1 MLPDPPAIHE
11 CRPAPGPA
19 RDPRIEYVSR
29 VAVPCPRAGG
39 ACAVRMRRCG
49 SRHDHEFAQRAAT
62 LRGETTAPRCPRHN
76 LQILSKI
83 YSYRIYSTHCR
94 IMYNTGVVSNVINVC
109 CRSLSYQGLSI
120 CYGLPPAVVCCACES
135 SAAGCPRPLRVTL
148 NAHRLRVSGHQCG
161 IDGGALGR
169 NLSIHRVR
177 LCTQA
182 RDDTGEL

>member
-1 MLPDPPAIHE
+1 MHE
-11 CRPAPGPA
+11 SNTIRTTLRATTHVVRRRRAGLCG
-19 RDPRIEYVSR
+19 
-29 VAVPCPRAGG
+29 VPCRRGAS
-39 ACAVRMRRCG
+39 ACAVR
-49 SRHDHEFAQRAAT
+49 HEFAQRAAT

>member
-1 MLPDPPAIHE
+1 MHE
-11 CRPAPGPA
+11 SNTIRTTLRRTSYVGDVRGCAVCRVGAVPA
-19 RDPRIEYVSR
+19 R
-29 VAVPCPRAGG
+29 
-39 ACAVRMRRCG
+39 CG
-49 SRHDHEFAQRAAT
+49 TSSQRAAT
-62 LRGETTAPRCPRHN
+62 GTALRGETTAPRCPRHN